1 MRYVVLAG
9 VLAFAIAFDLGVLIE
24 APDDT
29 FRAVDPDRPA
39 TLVPI
44 ASGRISEL
52 PSRFRLHARELL
64 DAVTATYRAWIR
76 HETAASSEP
85 QEM

>member
-9 VLAFAIAFDLGVLIE
+9 VLALAIVFDLGVLIE
-24 APDDT
+24 TPDDT
-29 FRAVDPDRPA
+29 FRAVDPERPA
-39 TLVPI
+39 TLAPI
-44 ASGRISEL
+44 VSGRFSEL
-52 PSRFRLHARELL
+52 PSRLRFHVGELL

-76 HETAASSEP
+76 HETAASAEP